1 MKVCSHVKKKKKK
14 RKKGKKKKKKRRE
27 MIDLVGLKR
36 RSNPWSGGDDD
47 VPNCR
52 FFVGL
57 RWGMKK
63 AVAGKG

>member
-1 MKVCSHVKKKKKK
+1 
-14 RKKGKKKKKKRRE
+14 

-47 VPNCR
+47 VSNCR